1 MIAVEDAGDGLHA
14 ARNAL
19 DSAFVFHVRARTAG
33 RPRRSGSSARA
44 VIRRRRSTP
53 ANGGFGKNEGD
64 NEITGIHISDGDP
77 SVRGLIGT
85 HNPAFDRE
93 SRDSSNEWRFFS
105 TQQHGDNLTYEI
117 FANPN

>member
-1 MIAVEDAGDGLHA
+1 M
-14 ARNAL
+14 
-19 DSAFVFHVRARTAG
+19 TY
-33 RPRRSGSSARA
+33 
-44 VIRRRRSTP
+44 
-53 ANGGFGKNEGD
+53 
-64 NEITGIHISDGDP
+64 SDGDP

-85 HNPAFDRE
+85 RNPAFDRE